1 VLQVKSRKAVAPDAA
16 NDIAVL
22 KRKWNAAVK
31 PGRPLPPF
39 EEIVL
44 GSLGRLSDHI
54 AVLVNNGSSFTVSR
68 AGHAISAWLGRDI
81 HDTPITELSPDC
93 GNALN
98 EAAAGAIK
106 GGHPYATSAYCVRD
120 GLVETHDV
128 LALPLDNRWGPAFVA
143 VYARES
149 GKRYDLVDTIFRST
163 EDGMLALAV
172 LRDLANN
179 PVDFQVVDLNAG
191 ASRLLQQQID
201 DLRWRK
207 LSQGNHPLSTPEAL
221 SQFKHVLA
229 TGDRRQ
235 FELDVPRGQEKGFL
249 RINVAAIG
257 DLLSVTLT
265 DVSDLKRREQSFR
278 LLYNDNPMPMFV
290 VDTVSGRVISANGAA
305 TRHYGYSHDRFAA
318 LSLSDL
324 WAEGEEQSPPSAL
337 IHAEGNSD
345 AQRSWRHVRAN
356 GSEIE
361 VLLFG
366 RRITID
372 RRDACL
378 IAVVD
383 ITERRKA
390 EARVAYLAHH
400 DALTGLPN
408 RVLYRERL
416 EQIMIQ
422 NRRGQT
428 QSAILCLDLDLFKNV
443 NDSFGHPT
451 GDGLL
456 RTVAQRLKDSLGDDD
471 FVARI
476 GGDEF
481 AIVLPD
487 IGGPHDAS
495 DAATRLIDALSAP
508 YMIDGVE
515 LVISASVGIA
525 MAPADGH
532 DADELLRNADMALYR
547 AKADGRRT
555 HRFFE
560 REMDEQVQRRRA
572 MEMDLRHALAHGEFE
587 LHYQPLV
594 DLESGRVTGFE
605 SLLRWRHPK
614 KGMISPGDFIPIAE
628 ETGLIMPIG
637 EWVVRNACAEA
648 ARWPSDIKVAVN
660 LSPVQFR
667 SNNLVQAVMTAL
679 AHSGLSPE
687 RLELEITE
695 SVLLVETESNLATL
709 HRLRELGVRI
719 SLDDFGTG
727 YSSLSYLRSFPF
739 DKIKIDSSFV
749 RELAQRIDS
758 AAIVRAISG
767 IGKSLGVATTAEGV
781 ETLEQLDRIRM
792 EGCTEVQG
800 FLFSEAKPASEVDA
814 LIARFGERKS
824 DAA

>member
-1 VLQVKSRKAVAPDAA
+1 MLQVNSRKAIAPDAT

-54 AVLVNNGSSFTVSR
+54 AVLVNNGSGFMVSR

-81 HDTPITELSPDC
+81 HNTPVTDLSPDC
-93 GNALN
+93 ATALS

-106 GGHPYATSAYCVRD
+106 GRHPYMTNAHCVRD

-128 LALPLDNRWGPAFVA
+128 LALPLDNRWGPSLVA

-163 EDGMLALAV
+163 EDGMLALAA

-179 PVDFQVVDLNAG
+179 PVDFQVVDLNDG
-191 ASRLLQQQID
+191 AARLLQQASD

-221 SQFKHVLA
+221 GQFKHVLT
-229 TGDRRQ
+229 TGERRQ
-235 FELDVPRGQEKGFL
+235 FELEVARGQERGFL

-290 VDTVSGRVISANGAA
+290 VDTASGRVISANGAA
-305 TRHYGYSHDRFAA
+305 TRHYGYSHDKFAA
-318 LSLSDL
+318 LSLADL
-324 WAEGEEQSPPSAL
+324 WAEGEDRSPPSAL
-337 IHAEGNSD
+337 IHVEGNPD

-366 RRITID
+366 RRVTID

-451 GDGLL
+451 GDELL
-456 RTVAQRLKDSLGDDD
+456 RMVAQRLKDSLDEDD

-487 IGGPHDAS
+487 VSGPHDAS
-495 DAATRLIDALSAP
+495 DTATRLIDALSAS

-525 MAPADGH
+525 LAPADGN

-560 REMDEQVQRRRA
+560 REMDQQVQRRRA
-572 MEMDLRHALAHGEFE
+572 METDLRHALAHGEFE

-614 KGMISPGDFIPIAE
+614 KGMISPGEFIPIAE

-637 EWVVRNACAEA
+637 EWVVRTACAEA
-648 ARWPSDIKVAVN
+648 ARWPSDVKVAVN

-667 SNNLVQAVMTAL
+667 SNNLVQARLLSVSMSRTAD
-679 AHSGLSPE
+679 SVISSSSRRGDSPE
-687 RLELEITE
+687 CASAVIT
-695 SVLLVETESNLATL
+695 
-709 HRLRELGVRI
+709 
-719 SLDDFGTG
+719 DDFGTG

-800 FLFSEAKPASEVDA
+800 FLFSEAKPASEVSA
-814 LIARFGERKS
+814 LIARFSERKS